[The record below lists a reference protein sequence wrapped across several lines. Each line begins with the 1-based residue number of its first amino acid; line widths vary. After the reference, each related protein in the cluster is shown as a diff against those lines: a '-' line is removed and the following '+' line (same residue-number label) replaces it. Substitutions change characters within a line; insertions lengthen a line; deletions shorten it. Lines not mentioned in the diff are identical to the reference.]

1 MIYLSKRDHWNEK
14 NKNEI
19 FLSDVFSDNYS
30 WLFSNTSSSFIALSY
45 SNSLMLKWY
54 RMKYH
59 HRFGEFDALE
69 R

>member
-19 FLSDVFSDNYS
+19 FLLDGFSDNYS

-54 RMKYH
+54 RMIYH
-59 HRFGEFDALE
+59 QRFGEFDALE